1 MPVTFLNRK
10 FQSLAIESMEQEDY
24 LKRQIDQLGRVLGK
38 ALSDLLGLLKKGQ
51 AGLGIET
58 TVQTL
63 KTELDLDI
71 QGLTALKQEDF
82 IYTLTSEKKFTC
94 VHLEKIAEIL
104 LLMADYKP
112 GYEKKSIY
120 LKCLAI
126 YKYLENADSTY
137 SLDRQIKINQ
147 IEDML

>member
-1 MPVTFLNRK
+1 MPVTVLNRK

-38 ALSDLLGLLKKGQ
+38 ALSDLLGLVKKGQ

-112 GYEKKSIY
+112 DIEKKSIY

-137 SLDRQIKINQ
+137 SLDRQMKIKQ